1 MPLNPHPIPKPKPI
15 SPHRPFTP
23 PTRHDA
29 AQFYHSTRRTL
40 RLLAQEGA
48 ALLRCLRA
56 AAAHLSWRR
65 VLPLAVYLGLQ
76 WLAARVEFG
85 LVFFIVAM
93 LALIFTV
100 GLGDDASRRGR
111 NGERLSPWRW
121 VFLGGWGVEWACD
134 D

>member
-1 MPLNPHPIPKPKPI
+1 M
-15 SPHRPFTP
+15 
-23 PTRHDA
+23 
-29 AQFYHSTRRTL
+29 QFYHSTWQTL

-48 ALLRCLRA
+48 ALLRLLRT

-121 VFLGGWGVEWACD
+121 VLGFEGVGLCLGFWVVCALDLESGRCVGLGRGGG
-134 D
+134 